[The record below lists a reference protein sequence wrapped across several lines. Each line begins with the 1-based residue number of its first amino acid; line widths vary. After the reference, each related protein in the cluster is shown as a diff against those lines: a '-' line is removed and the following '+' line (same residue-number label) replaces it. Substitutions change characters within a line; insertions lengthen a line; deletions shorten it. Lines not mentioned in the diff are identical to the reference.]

1 MTTSPIF
8 LVVGAP
14 AVGKSTTSRA
24 LAARFERSIHIPVDD
39 LRDMVVSGRV
49 LPSPTWSQPLVE
61 QIGLA
66 RRTAIASAIR
76 YADAGFAVVIDDF
89 WDPPGLVE
97 YDEVPAD
104 RSFHRVLLRPDR
116 EEALRR
122 NFGRHGDDPM
132 RAYLDD
138 GVHHVYDLLETP
150 VAQARLDQGDW
161 LVLDTTQLPVDTAVD
176 RILAHGGV
184 TAPAAP
190 G

>member
-1 MTTSPIF
+1 
-8 LVVGAP
+8 
-14 AVGKSTTSRA
+14 
-24 LAARFERSIHIPVDD
+24 
-39 LRDMVVSGRV
+39 
-49 LPSPTWSQPLVE
+49 
-61 QIGLA
+61 
-66 RRTAIASAIR
+66 
-76 YADAGFAVVIDDF
+76 
-89 WDPPGLVE
+89 
-97 YDEVPAD
+97 
-104 RSFHRVLLRPDR
+104 
-116 EEALRR
+116 
-122 NFGRHGDDPM
+122 M